1 MSDITY
7 WTGLVSIFTVA
18 FIVGKI
24 IPTMSVKETAVAS
37 SFAANLDG
45 SSHSEELSYR

>member
-24 IPTMSVKETAVAS
+24 IPTISVKETAVAS
-37 SFAANLDG
+37 SFAVKHDG
-45 SSHSEELSYR
+45 GSHSEALSYR